1 MVGPSQKLPCAADFD
16 ALQAR
21 IAVLLAQR
29 ENHLRSMT
37 ATAVSGRASLVRD
50 SEEEKAT
57 RMAKALQGIAEATMA
72 NAAKGVL
79 AHNRRQDMGDNTKL
93 RGIITGRS
101 GLHASKPRDNAAKR
115 ARRDSSSA
123 DDDGG
128 RSSLGKGK
136 KARVNNG
143 ESKAATVHPAAQ
155 HLDSQLQQLAS
166 RSGHVAASDALK
178 DGALTTSNIDHGAS
192 EAVLSTMISG
202 SGQSSDGRPL
212 GCHRSFKDGS
222 SEVEKLDCPR
232 AQAKLALKRPT
243 MNRPKASQSVSA
255 ALGFDIP
262 DDPLPKTTLPSRPI
276 NAPKTKQHF
285 TSDSS
290 HGNTAAGDEDS
301 ELDLVQPNGLPEA
314 SLNQPAFS
322 SSSNL
327 TMKLV
332 NSEQSSPSPLDA
344 KAIKRREAK
353 RRQKHARR
361 ERDRAAK
368 AAAGKQT

>member
-79 AHNRRQDMGDNTKL
+79 AHNRRQDMGDNSKL

-136 KARVNNG
+136 KARVNND

-155 HLDSQLQQLAS
+155 RLDSQLQQLAS
-166 RSGHVAASDALK
+166 RSGHVAASDALN

-192 EAVLSTMISG
+192 KAVLSTMISG
-202 SGQSSDGRPL
+202 SGQSLDGRPL
-212 GCHRSFKDGS
+212 GCHRSFKDDS

-243 MNRPKASQSVSA
+243 MNRSKASQPDSA
-255 ALGFDIP
+255 ALGFDIL

-276 NAPKTKQHF
+276 NAPKTKHL
-285 TSDSS
+285 TSDPS
-290 HGNTAAGDEDS
+290 HGYTAAGDEDS

-314 SLNQPAFS
+314 SLNQPALS

-327 TMKLV
+327 TMRLV